1 MVVIYNYINE
11 HLFAP
16 DAAWSEHEFERRSY
30 ARWAAC
36 EIMDRVMRSEESEP
50 FFIILYFMYQ
60 VDKLSELREDSDAE
74 FIFKIA
80 RETAEEILEL
90 F

>member
-11 HLFAP
+11 NLFAP
-16 DAAWSEHEFERRSY
+16 AAAWSENEFERRSY

-36 EIMDRVMRSEESEP
+36 EIMDRIMRFESEP
-50 FFIILYFMYQ
+50 FFIILYFIHQ

-74 FIFKIA
+74 FIFKTA